1 MATQIVRV
9 IEQSIYDT
17 PIAGITSSFDTDKK
31 IQLDLT
37 YYINNQFSG
46 KLQGLWVFL
55 SSISTAST
63 ITMRLCTDAQG
74 DEIIVTDT
82 VSTISTGITTGTK
95 GSAIWSISLDVFLS
109 TNKLYLFIKTDASTV
124 TCDRVWMTMEAS

>member
-9 IEQSIYDT
+9 IEKSINEAPVT
-17 PIAGITSSFDTDKK
+17 GITNSFDADKK
-31 IQLDLT
+31 IQLDLS

-74 DEIIVTDT
+74 DEIVVTDT

-95 GSAIWSISLDVFLS
+95 GSAIWSISLDVFLF
-109 TNKLYLFIKTDASTV
+109 TNKLYLFIKTDAGSV
-124 TCDRVWMTMEAS
+124 TCDKVWMTMEAS